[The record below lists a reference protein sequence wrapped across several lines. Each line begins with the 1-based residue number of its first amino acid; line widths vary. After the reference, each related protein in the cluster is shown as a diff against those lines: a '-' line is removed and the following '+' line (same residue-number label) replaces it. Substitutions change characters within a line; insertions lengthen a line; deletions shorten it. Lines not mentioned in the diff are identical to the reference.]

1 MEIVRDEVI
10 IAVFGDRGQ
19 QGGEVVDVAEGAGT
33 DGVEDFGEIGVE
45 LEIVGV
51 EVFVTEFFDVF
62 G

>member
-1 MEIVRDEVI
+1 M
-10 IAVFGDRGQ
+10 FGDRGQ